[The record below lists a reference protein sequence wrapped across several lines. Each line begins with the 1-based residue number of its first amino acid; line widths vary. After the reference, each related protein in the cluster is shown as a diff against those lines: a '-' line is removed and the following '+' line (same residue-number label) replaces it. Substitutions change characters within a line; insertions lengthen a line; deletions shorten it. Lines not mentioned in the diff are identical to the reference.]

1 MFEQLQIA
9 SIKTFSLQKI
19 YREFIYKIDYR
30 VLFFY
35 RQKLKVTESA
45 IFTADKKFSF
55 CLLG

>member
-35 RQKLKVTESA
+35 RQKLKVA
-45 IFTADKKFSF
+45 
-55 CLLG
+55 